1 MHQWDRIESPEINPR
16 STESPEINPHT
27 HGQSVDDKGTKNIK

>member
-16 STESPEINPHT
+16 SIESPEINPHT
-27 HGQSVDDKGTKNIK
+27 HGQSVYDKGTKNIK